1 MNLSSVMGGLFICER
16 GLQASADLFQTPCEP
31 TRETLIKFFGF
42 RFIWQTCWPWFPKLQ
57 GMTYQPSFAQ
67 AEFATKKKTTRREKF
82 LTRMEALIPWAK
94 LLAVIAPF
102 YPKGERGRPPVGL
115 ERMLRVYF
123 LQQWYGLADEALE
136 DALYDSQALQGFA
149 RIDLAAEGVPDATT
163 LLKFRRLLET
173 HDLCKG
179 LFTAINA
186 DLAARG
192 LLLRAGTLVD
202 ATLLAAPPSTKNK
215 EKQRDPEMHQT
226 RKGNQ
231 WYFGMKAHIGADRDS
246 KLVHTM
252 VVTAANVADIT
263 KTAELLHGQETQVH
277 ADAGYTGVEKRA
289 EIMALERP
297 IDWQIARKRGQIK
310 ALAEGEEKANVKAA
324 EKAKAAVRA
333 FVEHPFHLLKNIF
346 RHRKVRYRG
355 LAKNGHQLYTLFGL
369 ANVVIG
375 ARQAP
380 A

>member
-1 MNLSSVMGGLFICER
+1 
-16 GLQASADLFQTPCEP
+16 
-31 TRETLIKFFGF
+31 
-42 RFIWQTCWPWFPKLQ
+42 
-57 GMTYQPSFAQ
+57 MTHQPSFAQ

-94 LLAVIAPF
+94 LLAVIEPF

-115 ERMLRVYF
+115 ERMLRIYF
-123 LQQWYGLADEALE
+123 LQQWYALADEALE
-136 DALYDSQALQGFA
+136 DALYDSQAMQGFA
-149 RIDLAAEGVPDATT
+149 RLALAAEGVPDATT

-179 LFTAINA
+179 LFAAINA
-186 DLAARG
+186 DLTARG
-192 LLLRAGTLVD
+192 LLLREGTLVD
-202 ATLLAAPPSTKNK
+202 ATLIAAPPSTKNQD
-215 EKQRDPEMHQT
+215 KQRDPEMHQT
-226 RKGNQ
+226 KKGNQ

-246 KLVHTM
+246 KLVHTV
-252 VVTAANVADIT
+252 VVTAANVADVT
-263 KTAELLHGQETQVH
+263 KTSELLHGEEQQVH

-289 EIMALERP
+289 EIVALARP
-297 IDWQIARKRGQIK
+297 IDWQIAGKRGVIK
-310 ALAEGEEKANVKAA
+310 AMAEGAEKEAIKAM

-333 FVEHPFHLLKNIF
+333 FVEHPFHILKNLF

-369 ANVVIG
+369 ANVMIG
-375 ARQAP
+375 ARQAT

>member
-1 MNLSSVMGGLFICER
+1 VATL
-16 GLQASADLFQTPCEP
+16 A
-31 TRETLIKFFGF
+31 RECL
-42 RFIWQTCWPWFPKLQ
+42 KLV
-57 GMTYQPSFAQ
+57 GMTHQPSFAH
-67 AEFATKKKTTRREKF
+67 AEFATKKKITRREKF
-82 LTRMEALIPWAK
+82 LARMEAVIPWAQ
-94 LLAVIAPF
+94 LLAVIEPF
-102 YPKGERGRPPVGL
+102 YPKGQRGRPPIGL

-136 DALYDSQALQGFA
+136 DALYDSQALQNFA

-186 DLAARG
+186 DLTARG
-192 LLLRAGTLVD
+192 LLLREGTLVD
-202 ATLLAAPPSTKNK
+202 ATLIAAPPSTKNK
-215 EKQRDPEMHQT
+215 ERQRDPEMHQT
-226 RKGNQ
+226 KKGNQ

-246 KLVHTM
+246 KLVHTV

-263 KTAELLHGQETQVH
+263 QTAELLHGQEKQVH

-289 EIMALERP
+289 EIEALKRK

-310 ALAEGEEKANVKAA
+310 ALVEGAEKETLKAM
-324 EKAKAAVRA
+324 EKAKASVRA
-333 FVEHPFHLLKNIF
+333 LVEHPFHVVKNLF

-355 LAKNGHQLYTLFGL
+355 LAKNGHQLYILFGL

-375 ARQAP
+375 GRTATT
-380 A
+380 

>member
-1 MNLSSVMGGLFICER
+1 MH
-16 GLQASADLFQTPCEP
+16 
-31 TRETLIKFFGF
+31 
-42 RFIWQTCWPWFPKLQ
+42 
-57 GMTYQPSFAQ
+57 MTHQPSFAQ
-67 AEFATKKKTTRREKF
+67 AEFADKKKITRREKF
-82 LTRMEALIPWAK
+82 LTRMEAVIPWPK
-94 LLAVIAPF
+94 LLAVSEPF
-102 YPKGERGRPPVGL
+102 YPKGERGRPPIGL

-136 DALYDSQALQGFA
+136 EALYDSQAMQGFA

-179 LFTAINA
+179 LFTAINR

-202 ATLLAAPPSTKNK
+202 ATLIAAPPSTKNQKK
-215 EKQRDPEMHQT
+215 ERDPEMHQT

-246 KLVHTM
+246 TMVHTV

-263 KTAELLHGQETQVH
+263 KTAELLHGQEQQVH
-277 ADAGYTGVEKRA
+277 GDAGYTGVEKRA
-289 EIMALERP
+289 EIVALERK
-297 IDWQIARKRGQIK
+297 IDWQIACKRGLIK
-310 ALAEGEEKANVKAA
+310 ALAEGAEKEACKAV
-324 EKAKAAVRA
+324 EKAKASVRA
-333 FVEHPFHLLKNIF
+333 YVEHPFHIVKNLF

-375 ARQAP
+375 ARRAT

>member
-1 MNLSSVMGGLFICER
+1 
-16 GLQASADLFQTPCEP
+16 
-31 TRETLIKFFGF
+31 
-42 RFIWQTCWPWFPKLQ
+42 
-57 GMTYQPSFAQ
+57 MTHQPSFAQ
-67 AEFATKKKTTRREKF
+67 AEFADKKKITRREKF
-82 LTRMEALIPWAK
+82 LARMEEVIPWAR
-94 LLAVIAPF
+94 LLAVIKPH
-102 YPKGERGRPPVGL
+102 YPKGERGRPPIGL

-136 DALYDSQALQGFA
+136 DALYDSQALQHFA
-149 RIDLAAEGVPDATT
+149 RIALSAEGVPDATT

-186 DLAARG
+186 DLLARG
-192 LLLRAGTLVD
+192 LWLREGTLVD
-202 ATLLAAPPSTKNK
+202 ATLIAAPPSTKNK

-226 RKGNQ
+226 KKGNQ
-231 WYFGMKAHIGADRDS
+231 WYFGMKAHIGADRES
-246 KLVHTM
+246 KLVHTV
-252 VVTAANVADIT
+252 VVTAAHVADIT
-263 KTAELLHGQETQVH
+263 KTVELLHGEEKQVH

-289 EIMALERP
+289 EIVALERK
-297 IDWQIARKRGQIK
+297 IDWQIAGKRGAIK
-310 ALAEGEEKANVKAA
+310 SMAEGAEKEAVKAV

-333 FVEHPFHLLKNIF
+333 FVEHPFHIVKNLF

-369 ANVVIG
+369 ANVVVG
-375 ARQAP
+375 ARRAT